1 MTIPARLLL
10 VGLLLSLF
18 PCWNPDTLSLPC
30 ATAGLPGR
38 ASGFRDDAI
47 FLIAQ
52 LQLEG
57 DPPPV
62 RAQNADDDPD
72 SPEHTFLGGPDP
84 PCMLPCGIVMLILIL
99 VALVVALALA
109 VLAVVLALVLLFVSL
124 LAAAFM
130 LAFGIVFVA
139 FLVLAALVLCAVLVA
154 LGFGATLALVAAAV
168 LLPCL
173 WIAGISVAVGFLRHS
188 VRSAFRAAF
197 IQVGALAGIACGIGL
212 LWGSNR
218 LVQLGLTLTWVLLLG
233 GTAGLAGGVA
243 VALLF
248 NWAWTRVLD
257 WMGKRYGSKPG
268 GKASA

>member
-1 MTIPARLLL
+1 MMRHPHVIVLLAL
-10 VGLLLSLF
+10 AFLAPQAFG
-18 PCWNPDTLSLPC
+18 
-30 ATAGLPGR
+30 ATAAWADE
-38 ASGFRDDAI
+38 AS
-47 FLIAQ
+47 
-52 LQLEG
+52 
-57 DPPPV
+57 PPPAS
-62 RAQNADDDPD
+62 AQNSADADRD
-72 SPEHTFLGGPDP
+72 SPEHTFQWVPDP
-84 PCMLPCGIVMLILIL
+84 PCMLPFVILL
-99 VALVVALALA
+99 DVLFAVALGLALALGI
-109 VLAVVLALVLLFVSL
+109 LAAVLLFLLLCVLL

-154 LGFGATLALVAAAV
+154 LGFGASLALVAAAV
-168 LLPCL
+168 LLPCVG
-173 WIAGISVAVGFLRHS
+173 IAGLSVAVGFLGHS

-218 LVQLGLTLTWVLLLG
+218 LVQLGLTLTWVVLLG

-243 VALLF
+243 SALLF
-248 NWAWTRVLD
+248 NWAWSRVLD

>member
-18 PCWNPDTLSLPC
+18 PCWNPDTLSLPS

-218 LVQLGLTLTWVLLLG
+218 LVHLGLTLTWVLLLG
-233 GTAGLAGGVA
+233 GAAGLAGGVA
-243 VALLF
+243 AALLF
-248 NWAWTRVLD
+248 NWSWTRVHD
-257 WMGKRYGSKPG
+257 WIGKRYGPKPG